1 MDQQPQSVVYP
12 QSYSSPYAGGHAQS
26 MVQMTEVDSELFQL
40 QLSLECCEYNNEIK
54 KKMPYAKPLMN
65 RRGVYSCIGQVKAIV
80 HRITIMSNLDEK
92 EIGKMMLSFSDA
104 MIVDL
109 MLHRRDFGIVQSND
123 RTKILR
129 MCQAVVYV
137 CIKRAIY
144 GDDKKTWSKIQ
155 SDNTTTLIQPTQQAQ
170 PWYRKIFR

>member
-1 MDQQPQSVVYP
+1 MWPQT
-12 QSYSSPYAGGHAQS
+12 YSSPSGGGHAQS
-26 MVQMTEVDSELFQL
+26 MVQMTETDQEIFQL
-40 QLSLECCEYNNEIK
+40 QLSLECCEVVDGQKIRYGH
-54 KKMPYAKPLMN
+54 PLMN
-65 RRGVYSCIGQVKAIV
+65 RTGVYSCIGQVKAIV

-92 EIGKMMLSFSDA
+92 EIGKMMMSFSDA
-104 MIVDL
+104 MIMDL
-109 MLHRRDFGIVQSND
+109 MLHRADYNIIQPND

-129 MCQAVVYV
+129 MCQAVAYV

-155 SDNTTTLIQPTQQAQ
+155 NDTTTTIIQPQQQSQ